1 MQRANA
7 TTVFLV
13 LLIGAAAFIWF
24 TSLGL
29 PPRVASHFGAAGLA
43 NGFMPRTF
51 YVRFMLGFV
60 VVLPTVLVFLPAA
73 GLRSPRARINLPNR
87 DYWLAP
93 ARRAATLGVLRA
105 RLAYVGCLLVVFLSY
120 VHWLVVRANALTP
133 PHLSMPWFIGGLAA
147 FATATVAWALVLI
160 RHFRH
165 VPR

>member
-1 MQRANA
+1 MQRGNA
-7 TTVFLV
+7 TAVFLV
-13 LLIGAAAFIWF
+13 VLTGAAAFIWF

-43 NGFMPRTF
+43 NGFMPHDF

-60 VVLPTVLVFLPAA
+60 VALPSVLVFLPAA
-73 GLRSPRARINLPNR
+73 GLCNPQARINLPNR

-93 ARRAATLGVLRA
+93 ARRAATLRALRA
-105 RLAYVGCLLVVFLSY
+105 HMAYLGCLLVVFLSY
-120 VHWLVVRANALTP
+120 VHWLVVRANELAP
-133 PHLSMPWFIGGLAA
+133 PHLSMPWFVGGLAA

-160 RHFRH
+160 RHFRN

>member
-1 MQRANA
+1 MQRSNA

-13 LLIGAAAFIWF
+13 IVIGAAAFVWF

-43 NGFMPRTF
+43 NGFMPRDF

-60 VVLPTVLVFLPAA
+60 VVLPSVLVLLPAA
-73 GLRSPRARINLPNR
+73 GLRHPRARINLPNR

-93 ARRAATLGVLRA
+93 ARRTATVVALRA
-105 RLAYVGCLLVVFLSY
+105 HMAYVGCLLAIFLCY
-120 VHWLVVRANALTP
+120 VHWLVVRANALAP
-133 PHLSMPWFIGGLAA
+133 PHLSMPWFFGGLAA
-147 FATATVAWALVLI
+147 FAIATVAWALLLI
-160 RHFRH
+160 RHFRN